1 MAELTPT
8 QKISEGLEEQLSSK
22 RKRETDT
29 RRERER
35 QTKLAFEPNNPY
47 DPDNPTEIAPRVPTV
62 YTTAQLASQ
71 YARRHQE
78 AMHIK
83 QGGAAA
89 RFEYILQQGHNVHTV
104 SPHIA
109 TMVIREGDHA
119 RGFGLPVMYP
129 RDLGTV
135 FDRMNNL

>member
-1 MAELTPT
+1 MSTKA
-8 QKISEGLEEQLSSK
+8 INDAFEEQLSNK
-22 RKRETDT
+22 RKREVQSK
-29 RRERER
+29 RERER
-35 QTKLAFEPNNPY
+35 ATKAAFDPPNPFDPNNP
-47 DPDNPTEIAPRVPTV
+47 TELVPEPPPPNA
-62 YTTAQLASQ
+62 AQLAAQ

-89 RFEYILQQGHNVHTV
+89 RFEYILQRGHNVHTLP
-104 SPHIA
+104 PHIA
-109 TMVIREGDHA
+109 TMVIREGHHV
-119 RGFGLPVMYP
+119 RGFGLPTMYP